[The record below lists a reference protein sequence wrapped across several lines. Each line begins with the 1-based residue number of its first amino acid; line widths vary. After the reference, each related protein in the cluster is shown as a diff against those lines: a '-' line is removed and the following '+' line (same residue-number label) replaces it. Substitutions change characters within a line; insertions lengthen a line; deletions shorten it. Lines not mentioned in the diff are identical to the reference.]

1 MRRLLVTIVLL
12 GIGLERPV
20 PAGAHRLDEYL
31 QATRLSIDIDRVSLD
46 IDLTPGVSVA
56 SRVFGWMDTNRDG
69 EISTTESEAYARRI
83 LSAVVLSVDG
93 RAVPVTFVDSRFPD
107 ARDMTAGVGTIR
119 LRAASKIPPAS
130 AGRHQLA
137 YVNDYRPE
145 MSVYLVNA
153 LVPSDPHI
161 RIADQRRD
169 RSQHRLT
176 LDYDVTT
183 HSVSSRTSWLLAG
196 LAAIGLLA
204 VRRRSSAESLITN
217 H

>member
-1 MRRLLVTIVLL
+1 MRRLLVTFVLL
-12 GIGLERPV
+12 GIGLGRPV

-31 QATRLSIDIDRVSLD
+31 QATRLSIDIDRVSLE

-56 SRVFGWMDTNRDG
+56 SQVFGWADTNRDG
-69 EISTTESEAYARRI
+69 EISTTETEAYARRI

-93 RAVPVTFVDSRFPD
+93 RAVPVTLVDSRFPD
-107 ARDMTAGVGTIR
+107 ARDMAAGIGMIR
-119 LRAASKIPPAS
+119 LRATSKIQPAS

-137 YVNDYRPE
+137 YANDYRPE

-153 LVPSDPHI
+153 LVPADPHI

-169 RSQHRLT
+169 PAQHRLT

-183 HSVSSRTSWLLAG
+183 RPGWIRTSWLLAG
-196 LAAIGLLA
+196 LVALGLLA
-204 VRRRSSAESLITN
+204 VTRRG
-217 H
+217 

>member
-1 MRRLLVTIVLL
+1 MRRVLITFVLL
-12 GIGLERPV
+12 GIGLGRPV

-31 QATRLSIDIDRVSLD
+31 QATRLSIDIDRVSLE

-119 LRAASKIPPAS
+119 LRGASKIPPAS

-137 YVNDYRPE
+137 YVNDYRPD

-153 LVPSDPHI
+153 LVPADPHI
-161 RIADQRRD
+161 RITDQRRD
-169 RSQHRLT
+169 PAQHRLT

-183 HSVSSRTSWLLAG
+183 HSASFRTSWLLAG
-196 LAAIGLLA
+196 LATVGLLTLT
-204 VRRRSSAESLITN
+204 RRSRITN